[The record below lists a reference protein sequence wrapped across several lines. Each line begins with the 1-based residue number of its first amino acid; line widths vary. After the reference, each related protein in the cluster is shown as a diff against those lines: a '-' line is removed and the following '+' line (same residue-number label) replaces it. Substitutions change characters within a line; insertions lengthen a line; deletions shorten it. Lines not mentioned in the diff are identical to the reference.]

1 MHSLRQELKASRSS
15 AYAEGTK
22 SNLKIQWE
30 SFLMFCI
37 YFRMKYLPCSTET
50 LSLYAQFLSRT
61 FKSTQ
66 SIRNYLS
73 GVKTMHYLLGYS
85 VDHINGFLINLGLRG
100 IARTNPYCIRQ
111 AQAITPDHLLQ
122 MATFLDFTKP
132 IDLVY
137 WCLFLFAFFLFAR
150 KSNLVPSSSK
160 DRKEKKF
167 LLRKD
172 VKFGNDHLL
181 IHMKWSKTIQF
192 GERVLETPLI
202 AIPGSVLCPVSAY
215 KRMCKKVRAKNS
227 DPLFTLPDKSCIT
240 YKMFQSKLRLLIS
253 KFKLDPLMFST
264 HSFRMGGATYAFK
277 SNIPSELIQL
287 HGDWKSDA
295 YKKYLSFSIEDKLLV
310 ACRMRQHILSHTD

>member
-1 MHSLRQELKASRSS
+1 
-15 AYAEGTK
+15 
-22 SNLKIQWE
+22 
-30 SFLMFCI
+30 
-37 YFRMKYLPCSTET
+37 
-50 LSLYAQFLSRT
+50 
-61 FKSTQ
+61 
-66 SIRNYLS
+66 
-73 GVKTMHYLLGYS
+73 MHYLLGYS

-150 KSNLVPSSSK
+150 KSNLVPSSRK

-172 VKFGNDHLL
+172 VKLGNDHLL

-202 AIPGSVLCPVSAY
+202 AIPGSVLCPISAY

-240 YKMFQSKLRLLIS
+240 YKMFQSKLLVRLLIS
-253 KFKLDPLMFST
+253 KLKLDPLMFST
-264 HSFRMGGATYAFK
+264 HSFRRGGATYAFK

-287 HGDWKSDA
+287 HGDWSSNA

-310 ACRMRQHILSHTD
+310 ACRMRQHILSYTD

>member
-61 FKSTQ
+61 FQSTQ

-111 AQAITPDHLLQ
+111 AQAITPGHLLQ

-132 IDLVY
+132 IDTGV
-137 WCLFLFAFFLFAR
+137 CFFLPSFFLLGNQIWFLQVVKIVKR
-150 KSNLVPSSSK
+150 KS
-160 DRKEKKF
+160 F
-167 LLRKD
+167 
-172 VKFGNDHLL
+172 
-181 IHMKWSKTIQF
+181 
-192 GERVLETPLI
+192 
-202 AIPGSVLCPVSAY
+202 C
-215 KRMCKKVRAKNS
+215 
-227 DPLFTLPDKSCIT
+227 
-240 YKMFQSKLRLLIS
+240 
-253 KFKLDPLMFST
+253 
-264 HSFRMGGATYAFK
+264 
-277 SNIPSELIQL
+277 
-287 HGDWKSDA
+287 
-295 YKKYLSFSIEDKLLV
+295 
-310 ACRMRQHILSHTD
+310 